1 MVIQAQQVAVVEL
14 AEQGGPVE
22 QRRIGDGHQAV
33 EGPVQGIAGGAIAI
47 GVIGDHPGVGI
58 AGRQGAQAGSQPAR
72 ARGAEQGR
80 DAGERHLVAV
90 VQIAA
95 DADPGHVLGEAQ
107 AEDVDVVAIG
117 HGVAGGR
124 DRIAQVED
132 RVGGGTTDTEA
143 TGIEHRLGQDVGGAA
158 VEGPQGRIQRLGGPL
173 GHDAPVAVLARL
185 DVGATANVAEGAA
198 RSGQARPA
206 GVAQQEGLGTEAH
219 QIRAAVIGAGFRQA
233 GGVPVQ
239 EVLGGEGPL
248 RVQGEGGGDLVAG
261 HEQLFRFRPRGCRKF
276 GEIQAGLAIAEGV
289 HRAQQGFPPED
300 VVLAY
305 LDPEQGFVTHLHVV
319 EHEGIEQL
327 AGGAM
332 VVAIRIV
339 AQMTVARHRGQPDD
353 AGAGAVAVDEGVLVS
368 ADVAVGIVIPAGG
381 ADAKAGVALVHH
393 VQLGQQI
400 EAGGDGIAGIL
411 EVVIPIVVV
420 RGGEHP
426 LVGTLGAHAV
436 VELAGV
442 VEANGP
448 LFASGID
455 FDRLNGGH
463 EDGRN
468 GRRQQAEAQDAAT
481 MTRVHVIHYSLSE
494 CRHLI

>member
-1 MVIQAQQVAVVEL
+1 ML
-14 AEQGGPVE
+14 
-22 QRRIGDGHQAV
+22 
-33 EGPVQGIAGGAIAI
+33 
-47 GVIGDHPGVGI
+47 
-58 AGRQGAQAGSQPAR
+58 
-72 ARGAEQGR
+72 
-80 DAGERHLVAV
+80 
-90 VQIAA
+90 
-95 DADPGHVLGEAQ
+95 
-107 AEDVDVVAIG
+107 
-117 HGVAGGR
+117 
-124 DRIAQVED
+124 
-132 RVGGGTTDTEA
+132 T
-143 TGIEHRLGQDVGGAA
+143 
-158 VEGPQGRIQRLGGPL
+158 
-173 GHDAPVAVLARL
+173 
-185 DVGATANVAEGAA
+185 
-198 RSGQARPA
+198 
-206 GVAQQEGLGTEAH
+206 
-219 QIRAAVIGAGFRQA
+219 
-233 GGVPVQ
+233 
-239 EVLGGEGPL
+239 
-248 RVQGEGGGDLVAG
+248 
-261 HEQLFRFRPRGCRKF
+261 
-276 GEIQAGLAIAEGV
+276 
-289 HRAQQGFPPED
+289 
-300 VVLAY
+300 Y
-305 LDPEQGFVTHLHVV
+305 LDPEQGLVTQLHVV
-319 EHEGIEQL
+319 EHEGVEQL

-332 VVAIRIV
+332 VIAVGIV
-339 AQMTVARHRGQPDD
+339 AQMTVARHRGLPDD

-368 ADVAVGIVIPAGG
+368 ADVAIGVVIPAGG